1 MFYFGKD
8 FEVMSALV
16 LLGKYFMGLSA
27 FDYENILTRP
37 VSLTFLAVALL
48 KRLNIR

>member
-16 LLGKYFMGLSA
+16 LLGKHFVGLSA
-27 FDYENILTRP
+27 FDQLNILNRL